1 MGFCSYQVYY
11 CIQTRSHA
19 LWGQQGALLNMLVEA
34 LKMVSIARCD
44 KETKETDEF
53 AICGMV
59 FVWSE
64 WAGGMQNR

>member
-1 MGFCSYQVYY
+1 
-11 CIQTRSHA
+11 
-19 LWGQQGALLNMLVEA
+19 MLVEA

-59 FVWSE
+59 YVWSE